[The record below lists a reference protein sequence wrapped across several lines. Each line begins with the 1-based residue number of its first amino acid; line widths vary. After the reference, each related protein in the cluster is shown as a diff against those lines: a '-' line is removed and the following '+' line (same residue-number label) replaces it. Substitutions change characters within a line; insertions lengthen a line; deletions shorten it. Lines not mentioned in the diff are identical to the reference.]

1 MTAHPDEH
9 LPAPPGRP
17 RHPRAWLAGA
27 ALLTLVIAA
36 GLGAHE
42 VAQRR
47 DERAHDAR
55 ELTGGDPERA
65 PALMRAY
72 GCAGC
77 HTIPGVR
84 GADGLVG
91 PPLSGFASRAYIG
104 GVLLNDPNNLVTWLL
119 NPKAA
124 DPKTA
129 MPAVGLTQEQ
139 ARHIAAYL
147 YTLR

>member
-1 MTAHPDEH
+1 MSAHRDEH
-9 LPAPPGRP
+9 VPAPPGEP
-17 RHPRAWLAGA
+17 RHPRAWLTGA
-27 ALLTLVIAA
+27 ALLVLVIAA

-42 VAQRR
+42 VVQRR
-47 DERAHDAR
+47 DERVHDAS
-55 ELTGGDPERA
+55 ELTGGDPARA

-77 HTIPGVR
+77 HAIPGVR

-91 PPLSGFASRAYIG
+91 PPLAGFASRVYIG
-104 GVLLNDPNNLVTWLL
+104 GVLLNDPNNLVTWLM